1 MNMSQAQVVTL
12 TVRGGVGWIVIDNP
26 PVNAA
31 SHAMRAGLAAALA
44 AAAADPQT
52 QAIVI
57 ACAGRTFVAGA
68 DIREFGRPIAPPDLP
83 SLLDAIEA
91 CGKPVV
97 AAIHGTALGGGFEL
111 ALACHG
117 RVIAPDAK
125 IGLPEVKLGI
135 IPGAGG
141 TQRLPRLT
149 GVPAAIGMAASGRM
163 VEAQEALALGAVD
176 AIAQGDL
183 REAAGAHALGLV
195 GAPLRRARDALA
207 PPFDAAQADAA
218 ERAALAKARGQI
230 APGEAARLVRLAAT
244 APLAQGLADERATFL
259 KLVASDQSRA
269 MRHAFF
275 AEREAVKVPHLAGVA
290 PRRLES
296 VAVIGAGTMGAG
308 ISVAVAAAGIAV
320 HVVERDEAAA
330 AAGRAR
336 VAGLFERMA
345 KSGRLSAHQ
354 HAQAAALHSVGSD
367 FDAAVANA
375 DLVIEAAFEEIGV
388 KQAIFRRL
396 DGAAKPGAV
405 LATNTSYLDVDAIA
419 AVTGRAQDVI
429 GLHFFSPANIMK
441 MVEAIEGKMTAPD
454 AVATGVALARRI
466 GKIPVV
472 CKVCDGF
479 VGNRILGAY
488 RAVQEILLEDGGLPH
503 EMDAALESFGF
514 AMGPWA
520 VADLAGLDIGRARRE
535 AQKKTHDPLM
545 RDGGTIVDR
554 LTDLKRYGQKT
565 GRGFY
570 LYENGKRLVDPE
582 VATLI
587 GTIAREKGVTRRPVD
602 GDLVVRATR
611 AAMAN
616 EGAKIL
622 AEAIV
627 PRALDIDVV
636 YLHGYGYPVWRGGP
650 MFEADRVGARQI
662 LADMR
667 EVHAICGHGFEPAE
681 LLVEMA
687 RTGGTFAGWKGA

>member
-1 MNMSQAQVVTL
+1 MSQSQAVTL

-31 SHAMRAGLAAALA
+31 SQEMRAGLAQALA
-44 AAAADPQT
+44 AAAADPMAK
-52 QAIVI
+52 AIVI

-68 DIREFGRPIAPPDLP
+68 DIREFGRPIAQPDLP
-83 SLLDAIEA
+83 ALNGAIEA
-91 CGKPVV
+91 SPKPVV

-111 ALACHG
+111 ALACHA
-117 RVIAPDAK
+117 RVIAPDGK
-125 IGLPEVKLGI
+125 IGLPEVRLGI

-141 TQRLPRLT
+141 TQRLPRLI
-149 GVPAAIGMAASGRM
+149 GVAAAIGMAATGRM

-176 AIAQGDL
+176 AIARGDL
-183 REAAGAHALGLV
+183 REAAGAQALALV
-195 GAPLRRARDALA
+195 GAPLRRAGDGLA
-207 PPFDAAQADAA
+207 PPFDAAAADAA

-244 APLAQGLADERATFL
+244 VPLDQGLAEERATFL
-259 KLVASDQSRA
+259 RLVVSDQAKA

-275 AEREAVKVPHLAGVA
+275 AEREAAKVPHLTGVA
-290 PRRLES
+290 PRRIER

-308 ISVAVAAAGIAV
+308 ISVAVAAAGLAV
-320 HVVERDEAAA
+320 DVIEQSEAAVE
-330 AAGRAR
+330 AGRAR
-336 VAGLFERMA
+336 VAGLFDRMA
-345 KSGRLSAHQ
+345 KSGRLSVEARER
-354 HAQAAALHSVGSD
+354 AAALHSVGAD
-367 FDAAVANA
+367 FEAGVARA
-375 DLVIEAAFEEIGV
+375 DIVIEAAFEEIGV

-419 AVTGRAQDVI
+419 AVTSRPQDVI

-441 MVEAIEGKMTAPD
+441 MVEAIEGGKSAPD
-454 AVATGVALARRI
+454 AVAAGVALAKRI

-488 RAVQEILLEDGGLPH
+488 RAVQEILLENGGLPH
-503 EMDAALESFGF
+503 EMDVALESFGF

-535 AQKKTHDPLM
+535 AQKKTRDPRM
-545 RDGGTIVDR
+545 RDGGAIVDR

-570 LYENGKRLVDPE
+570 LYENGRRLVDPD

-587 GTIAREKGVTRRPVD
+587 ETIAREKGIARAPFD
-602 GDLVVRATR
+602 ADLVVRATR

-622 AEAIV
+622 AEGIV

-636 YLHGYGYPVWRGGP
+636 YLHGYGYPAWRGGP
-650 MFEADRVGARQI
+650 MFEADRVGAAQI

-667 EVHAICGHGFEPAE
+667 EVHAICGHGFEPAD
-681 LLVEMA
+681 LLVAMA
-687 RTGGTFAGWKGA
+687 ATGGTFASWKGA